1 MRSRVFNLIVLLVA
15 VGIVLFAFN
24 DYFIYE
30 KFGKEIAEIKEVKTR
45 KIDEKP
51 TPDGNTEEYYHQDI
65 RAVFKNGSAKGKEVL
80 LENTYASSLVYDD
93 KFKSGN
99 EVFVEKVTEISAT
112 SSDVQLTGSIAGQK
126 RDQHLAIIFSLA
138 FAMVLLLGRKQG
150 VFTLLSLFINIILFY
165 GVLKLYIS
173 GVNLLLLTVPL
184 ILCVS
189 TVLLLMVL
197 GVNKKSLIALI
208 AVFCT
213 VAAVSLISAA
223 VLNFS
228 KVDYDFMEYL
238 RQPYDTYDAYTI
250 FLSEILIAGLGAVMD
265 MAVMTVSIT
274 YELVLKNPRIG
285 LRSLLESC
293 KNVSDDVLGTM
304 LSVMLFANLA
314 AGMPYFVLALKNGIH
329 FSTIIRYN
337 LFFEIAR
344 FLTGSIGIVI
354 AVPAAIFISAKILT
368 RARMP
373 VGEEE

>member
-1 MRSRVFNLIVLLVA
+1 MRLKVFNIIAVLLA

-24 DYFIYE
+24 DHFIYE
-30 KFGKEIAEIKEVKTR
+30 KSGKDIAAIKEVKTR
-45 KIDEKP
+45 KIGEKS

-65 RAVFKNGSAKGKEVL
+65 RAVFKNGSSKGQEIL

-93 KFKSGN
+93 KFKVGN
-99 EVFVEKVTEISAT
+99 EVFVEKITEIPTT
-112 SSDVQLTGSIAGQK
+112 SSTVKLAGSISGQK
-126 RDQHLAIIFSLA
+126 RDQHLAIIFALA
-138 FAMVLLLGRKQG
+138 FAMVLILGHKQG
-150 VFTLLSLFINIILFY
+150 IFTLLSLFINILLFY

-173 GVNLLLLTVPL
+173 GVNLLFLTIPL
-184 ILCVS
+184 IFCAS
-189 TVLLLMVL
+189 AVLLLMVL
-197 GVNKKSLIALI
+197 GINKKALIALI
-208 AVFCT
+208 SVFFT

-223 VLNFS
+223 VLHFS

-238 RQPYDTYDAYTI
+238 RQPYDNYDAYTI

-265 MAVMTVSIT
+265 VAVMMVSVS
-274 YELVLKNPRIG
+274 YELVEKNPRIS

-293 KNVSDDVLGTM
+293 RSVSDDVLGTM

-329 FSTIIRYN
+329 FSTIIKYN

-354 AVPAAIFISAKILT
+354 AMPAAIFISVKILT
-368 RARMP
+368 RAKG
-373 VGEEE
+373 VK